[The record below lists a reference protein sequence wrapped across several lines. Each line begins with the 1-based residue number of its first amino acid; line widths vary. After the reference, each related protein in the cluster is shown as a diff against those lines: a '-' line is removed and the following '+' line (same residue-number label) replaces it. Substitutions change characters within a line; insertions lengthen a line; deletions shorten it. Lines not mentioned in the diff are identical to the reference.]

1 MKHNKY
7 YLAQMQ
13 SLPLESKIIMTKQRI
28 KVWYESWCRF
38 EIVNTKTGKSRF
50 VTFDTRD
57 NREPELKENEC
68 IESVYDGQVYVSF
81 SGGKDS
87 TVLLHI
93 VREMYPDVE
102 AVFVNTGLEYP
113 EIQKFVKSFDNVT
126 ILRPEMRFD
135 EVIKKYGYPII
146 SKEISKRVV
155 YAKKAL
161 AEGRQSTNGDYIK
174 LSGLAVDKNGKKSMY
189 NCEKYKPLLDAEFNI
204 SFKCCDIMKKN
215 PAKKFEK
222 ETGKIPITAQMAS
235 ESLLRERQWLISGCN
250 AFESKRPISNP
261 MSFWTEQDVLQYIKK
276 YNLPIASVY
285 GEVAYSENPEQMR
298 LEEFDYECGTE
309 KLETTGC
316 DRTGCIF
323 CGFGCHLE
331 KGKSRF
337 ERLKETHPRQYA
349 YCLNGGEYDENGVW
363 KPNKQGLG
371 MKHVF
376 DELNKL
382 YGDKFIRY

>member
-1 MKHNKY
+1 MKHQKSD
-7 YLAQMQ
+7 LVQMQ
-13 SLPLESKIIMTKQRI
+13 SLPLEQKIAMTKQRI
-28 KVWYESWCRF
+28 KVWYESWCKF
-38 EIVNTKTGKSRF
+38 EIVNTKTGKTRF

-57 NREPELKENEC
+57 NREPELKENEY

-87 TVLLHI
+87 TVLLHM

-113 EIQKFVKSFDNVT
+113 EIQKFVKTFDNVT

-135 EVIKKYGYPII
+135 EVIKAYGYPMI
-146 SKEISKRVV
+146 SKAVGNCVVGAKRNPSGVKFKQLCGT
-155 YAKKAL
+155 Y
-161 AEGRQSTNGDYIK
+161 STNGMISKKFNY
-174 LSGLAVDKNGKKSMY
+174 GKY
-189 NCEKYKPLLDAEFNI
+189 RPLLDVDFNV
-204 SFKCCDIMKKN
+204 SDECCQVMKKT
-215 PAKKFEK
+215 PMKDYHKA
-222 ETGKIPITAQMAS
+222 TGKVPIMATMAS
-235 ESLLRERQWLISGCN
+235 EGQQREASWLRGGCN
-250 AFESKRPISNP
+250 SFNGKNPRSAP
-261 MSFWTEQDVLQYIKK
+261 MSFWTEQDIYQYIKK
-276 YNLPIASVY
+276 YNVPIASVY
-285 GEVAYSENPEQMR
+285 GDVVYKENPEQMR
-298 LEEFDYECGTE
+298 LEEFDCECRTD

-331 KGKSRF
+331 KGESRF
-337 ERLKETHPRQYA
+337 ERLKRTHPRQYD

-363 KPNKQGLG
+363 KPNSKGLG

-382 YGDKFIRY
+382 YGDKFIKY